1 MCAAWLERS
10 CMQRPLRVSFAQMLL
25 LSSRIEVH
33 LSLLIVNYFSANQAA
48 PQAPSGRAT
57 SYRILYRSTARRVSI
72 SREKTRSKHLASND
86 LSVEVFNIHSL
97 SGYYS
102 LTIQTRNNN
111 HTTTTTTNNNNN
123 TNNNDDDNN
132 HKLIHIMI
140 IVLIMIMTM
149 IIMIMIITILIIPI
163 IITMLIIIIL
173 LLITILITIIVI
185 LILITII
192 IITKYE
198 WWWY

>member
-1 MCAAWLERS
+1 
-10 CMQRPLRVSFAQMLL
+10 MQRPLRVSFAQMLL

-111 HTTTTTTNNNNN
+111 HTTTTTTTNNNNN

-163 IITMLIIIIL
+163 IITMLIIIIIL
-173 LLITILITIIVI
+173 LLITIIITIIVI

-192 IITKYE
+192 ITKYE
-198 WWWY
+198 